1 MKRAKK
7 NLKCD
12 DRRRIFF
19 QFPLIALSALIIMSS
34 IAADDSPSN
43 LTISSF
49 NAMFLY
55 DEKGD
60 MGKFPVNRQAR
71 LPADFA
77 TIRTIVLQNSPDII
91 GFQEIENESA
101 IRMVTNENYNCSA
114 TRTHGYSQEVGL
126 CWKKSLPNPMLSE
139 LPQLSLRPGLRKG
152 LMAEFSFPQ
161 GKLTVISVHL
171 KAGKSAEDQSE
182 RQEQIKVLGE
192 ILERKK
198 RFVLLGDFNENLK
211 SKRSSWNM
219 LKGERRLAT
228 ANYKAKSNCWQHK
241 KGFIDYLITDQEWK
255 PGSFRQFKFKTDDGH
270 YDGNPP
276 EELRLS
282 DHCPI
287 SGELV
292 WQNDR
297 SRRNSHSESKPE

>member
-7 NLKCD
+7 ILKCD
-12 DRRRIFF
+12 DRGQIFF
-19 QFPLIALSALIIMSS
+19 QFLSITLSALTITCSV
-34 IAADDSPSN
+34 AADSSPFN
-43 LTISSF
+43 LVISSF

-60 MGKFPVNRQAR
+60 TGKFPVNRQPR
-71 LPADFA
+71 IPADFE
-77 TIRTIVLQNSPDII
+77 TIRALVLQNSPDII
-91 GFQEIENESA
+91 GFQEIESESA
-101 IRMVTNENYNCSA
+101 IKMITNENYNCSA

-126 CWKKSLPNPMLSE
+126 CWKKALPNPMLSE

-152 LMAEFSFPQ
+152 LMAEFPFPQ
-161 GKLTVISVHL
+161 GKFTVISVHL
-171 KAGKSAEDQSE
+171 KAGQSAEDQSE

-192 ILERKK
+192 ILARKR

-211 SKRSSWNM
+211 SRRSSWNI
-219 LKGERRLAT
+219 LKGELRLTT

-255 PGSFRQFKFKTDDGH
+255 PESFRQFKFKTDDGQ

-287 SGELV
+287 SGELI
-292 WQNDR
+292 WRNDR
-297 SRRNSHSESKPE
+297 SRRNSYIRN

>member
-1 MKRAKK
+1 MTS
-7 NLKCD
+7 
-12 DRRRIFF
+12 RI
-19 QFPLIALSALIIMSS
+19 LS
-34 IAADDSPSN
+34 DDSPPN
-43 LTISSF
+43 LIISSF

-60 MGKFPVNRQAR
+60 TGKFPTNRRPR

-77 TIRTIVLQNSPDII
+77 TIRAVVLQNSPDII

-101 IRMVTNENYNCSA
+101 IKMVTNESYNCSA

-126 CWKKSLPNPMLSE
+126 CWKKSLPNPLLSE

-182 RQEQIKVLGE
+182 RQEQIQVLGE

-198 RFVLLGDFNENLK
+198 RFVLLGDFNENLR

-241 KGFIDYLITDQEWK
+241 KGFIDYLITDQDWK
-255 PGSFRQFKFKTDDGH
+255 PGSFRQFQFKTDDGQ

-276 EELRLS
+276 EELKLS

-292 WQNDR
+292 WRNQR
-297 SRRNSHSESKPE
+297 TEVRRLRTEH